1 MTILYSIF
9 VFSHI
14 AGRSYKMQIGLFYYK
29 RNRHVPYYIVSVKA
43 AGARTIK
50 EEERKSRKGMT
61 VRLYVLV
68 YAPPVTSA
76 VRLLKIPPSSTTQDP
91 STEPRRIPQIRQRLG
106 ETLFHPPTQP
116 RPARWRRQLGF

>member
-14 AGRSYKMQIGLFYYK
+14 AGRRYKMQIGLFYYK

-50 EEERKSRKGMT
+50 QEERKSRKGMN
-61 VRLYVLV
+61 VRLCVLV
-68 YAPPVTSA
+68 YALPVTPA
-76 VRLLKIPPSSTTQDP
+76 VRLLEIPSSSTTQDP
-91 STEPRRIPQIRQRLG
+91 STEPRRILQIRQRLG
-106 ETLFHPPTQP
+106 KTLLHPTAQP
-116 RPARWRRQLGF
+116 RPTRWRWQLGF